1 MKVTVNLWHLEK
13 RNQTLEGEISVAEMD
28 MESFDELVQL
38 PHPLRYQLEVE
49 KLDSNLLVR
58 GQLSIL
64 LACECARC
72 LRPFEHRLDLSEWA
86 CHIPLV
92 GEDAPPILEDSVDLT
107 PFLREDILLAVPQ
120 RPVCGSN
127 CEGMVYPQ
135 DKPGKTAAETNPI
148 SSPWAELNKLKL

>member
-1 MKVTVNLWHLEK
+1 M
-13 RNQTLEGEISVAEMD
+13 
-28 MESFDELVQL
+28 
-38 PHPLRYQLEVE
+38 
-49 KLDSNLLVR
+49 
-58 GQLSIL
+58 
-64 LACECARC
+64 
-72 LRPFEHRLDLSEWA
+72 A